1 MKKIVALLLAM
12 ALVLCAC
19 GEKPED
25 VGGTIT
31 PQTQEATLPSGTV
44 IPTTEAP
51 TEVPTEAPTEAP
63 AETTAP
69 AEENPVSMGRM
80 EGGTYTNSYMGF
92 AMDLDATW
100 TYYSA
105 EELQDMPENVKEL
118 LEGTEVGDAINPLSQ
133 FTDMMAE
140 CVEKMAT
147 VNVLYQ
153 QMDMQTRLAYAM
165 LSEEDIVDA
174 TLSQK
179 DMLISAYTQM
189 GLEDV
194 TVEKLPVTFLGQ
206 ERFAIKTIAT
216 TQGIPTYILQVF
228 DYHLGQYS
236 VTVTFTCYLE
246 DITQQLVD
254 MCYPVEK

>member
-1 MKKIVALLLAM
+1 MKKIIALLLAM

-19 GEKPED
+19 GKNPED

-31 PQTQEATLPSGTV
+31 PQTEEATLPSGTV
-44 IPTTEAP
+44 TPT
-51 TEVPTEAPTEAP
+51 TEVPTEEPAEAPTEAP
-63 AETTAP
+63 TETTAP
-69 AEENPVSMGRM
+69 AEETSVSMGRM
-80 EGGTYTNSYMGF
+80 EGGTYTNEYMGF
-92 AMDLDATW
+92 AMDLDSTW
-100 TYYSA
+100 TYYAA
-105 EELQDMPENVKEL
+105 EELQDLPDNVKEL

-165 LSEEDIVDA
+165 LSQEEILDA
-174 TLSQK
+174 ALSQK

-189 GLEDV
+189 GMEDI
-194 TVEKLPVTFLGQ
+194 TVEKVPVTFLGEEQ
-206 ERFAIKTIAT
+206 FAMKTTAM
-216 TQGIPTYILQVF
+216 TQGVPTYILQVF

-246 DITQQLVD
+246 DITQQLLD
-254 MCYPVEK
+254 MCYPV